1 MKKNT
6 NTKPVWKNIGIRGIT
21 ALVLAGIVFLPI
33 YFGGLYWAILVSI
46 FSARMI
52 WEWVRMSNSNP
63 ELKGCFIPIMGVV
76 LSCLFMAFENYNFVI
91 ISVLLSTLLIGLERF
106 NRNQILWAC
115 FGFLYVCLPSIALIG
130 LRGSE
135 VGFFSEG
142 FIKICYIILIVVG
155 ADVGAYLGGSYFKGP
170 KMSPVI
176 SPNKTWSGFIS
187 GLSLGIVM
195 GGVTG
200 YFANMD
206 LLFSLTF
213 AIPVVLF
220 SIVGDLFES
229 GVKRIQ
235 KVKDTGE
242 LLPGHGG
249 LLDRLDSLMFAVL
262 GSVIIL
268 YFAPDSWPI

>member
-1 MKKNT
+1 MKKNI

-229 GVKRIQ
+229 GIKRIQ

>member
-1 MKKNT
+1 
-6 NTKPVWKNIGIRGIT
+6 
-21 ALVLAGIVFLPI
+21 
-33 YFGGLYWAILVSI
+33 
-46 FSARMI
+46 
-52 WEWVRMSNSNP
+52 
-63 ELKGCFIPIMGVV
+63 MGVV
-76 LSCLFMAFENYNFVI
+76 LSCLFMAFESYNFVI

>member
-76 LSCLFMAFENYNFVI
+76 LSCLFMAFESYNFVI

-268 YFAPDSWPI
+268 YFAPD

>member
-6 NTKPVWKNIGIRGIT
+6 NIKPVWKNIGIRGIT

>member
-1 MKKNT
+1 MKKNI

-63 ELKGCFIPIMGVV
+63 ELKGCFIPITGVV
-76 LSCLFMAFENYNFVI
+76 LSCFFMAFESYNFVI

>member
-1 MKKNT
+1 MKKNI

-76 LSCLFMAFENYNFVI
+76 LSCLFMAFESYNFVI

-229 GVKRIQ
+229 GIKRIQ

>member
-1 MKKNT
+1 MKKNI

-200 YFANMD
+200 YFANID

>member
-6 NTKPVWKNIGIRGIT
+6 NIKPVWKNIGIRGIT

-229 GVKRIQ
+229 GIKRIQ

>member
-1 MKKNT
+1 MKKNI

>member
-1 MKKNT
+1 MKKNI

-76 LSCLFMAFENYNFVI
+76 LSCLFMAFESYNFVI

-142 FIKICYIILIVVG
+142 FIKICYVILIVVG

-176 SPNKTWSGFIS
+176 SPNKTWSGFIC

>member
-6 NTKPVWKNIGIRGIT
+6 NIKPVWKNIGIRGIT

-76 LSCLFMAFENYNFVI
+76 LSCLFMAFESYNFVI

-229 GVKRIQ
+229 GIKRIQ

>member
-1 MKKNT
+1 MKKNI

-76 LSCLFMAFENYNFVI
+76 LSCLFMAFESYNFVI

>member
-1 MKKNT
+1 MKKNI

-130 LRGSE
+130 LRGSG

-176 SPNKTWSGFIS
+176 SPNKTWSGFIC

-200 YFANMD
+200 YFANID

>member
-1 MKKNT
+1 MKKNI

-76 LSCLFMAFENYNFVI
+76 LSCLFMAFESYNFVI

-200 YFANMD
+200 YFANID

>member
-1 MKKNT
+1 MKKNI

-76 LSCLFMAFENYNFVI
+76 LSCLFMAFESYNFVI

-142 FIKICYIILIVVG
+142 FIKICYVILIVVG

>member
-76 LSCLFMAFENYNFVI
+76 LSCLFMAFESYNFVI

>member
-76 LSCLFMAFENYNFVI
+76 LSCLFMAFESYNFVI
-91 ISVLLSTLLIGLERF
+91 ISILLSTLLIGLERF

>member
-6 NTKPVWKNIGIRGIT
+6 NKNLYGKIIGIRGIT

>member
-63 ELKGCFIPIMGVV
+63 ELKECFIPIMGVV
-76 LSCLFMAFENYNFVI
+76 LSCLFMAFESYNFVI